1 MHEFEIQ
8 LIKVIQAMQNNPQGL
23 TENNTTADVT
33 GNEQDPRDSLETIG
47 KVMGEGRADKQVAY
61 GWKSLCWK
69 DELKLVG
76 QADTR

>member
-1 MHEFEIQ
+1 
-8 LIKVIQAMQNNPQGL
+8 
-23 TENNTTADVT
+23 
-33 GNEQDPRDSLETIG
+33 
-47 KVMGEGRADKQVAY
+47 MGEGRADKQVAY